1 MPDEEQSIMQESRE
15 LSMSIT
21 ERLLAENEALHCEIK
36 ALRVRLAMAEET
48 IAELRG
54 GQARGDQGHNGVAR
68 IGLGEDLHESVTLL
82 RALYEATPDLVFA
95 KDREGRMMLAN
106 PAALRTIGKD
116 AGEVLGRTARE
127 WLADPALAAS
137 IMDSDR
143 NVMELGEAQ
152 VVEETMRTEAG
163 LRVLLASKLPL
174 RDAHGH
180 VVGIMAI
187 SRDITERKRVEEA
200 LRESER
206 RYHSLFAS
214 IHQGFALGELIHDE
228 AGQVVS
234 CRLIELNPS
243 FERHTRLPAE
253 QVVGRP
259 FQEVVPGIERHW
271 LEIFE
276 RVEQTGEPVWLEQF
290 HPLFDSWFETYI
302 FRPEAGRFALLFM
315 DVGERK
321 RAEAALRQSEQ
332 RLQRLVQSNIVGVV
346 FWDATGAVSEANDAL
361 LALLGFDRDDL
372 AAGRIQWIEL
382 TPPEWMD
389 VTMQNLRLLQSAGTC
404 PPFEKEFY
412 RKDGSRVR
420 VLVACAA
427 LEPGGGDSGVAFVL
441 DVGERKRA
449 EEALR
454 ESEQRLHRLFQVA
467 PALITLHEGPEHVFT
482 FSNALHDWVVGN
494 RPLLGLPV
502 REALPDL
509 AGQGV
514 FERFD
519 HVYRTGASS
528 AVPELRMVMDRHG
541 DGRLEEGFFTQILQP
556 WFGADGQ
563 VAGVMGFAFEVT
575 EQVRARAAVLQSEER
590 LRLAL
595 EASHMGTWTFDVRA
609 DEVSWDDRSR
619 RIFGMS
625 RDENMDY
632 ASFVWGAVHVS
643 DRLLV
648 HETAQRAMS
657 PEGNGRY
664 DVEHRV
670 VRPDGSVRWVMVMG
684 QATFEGEGEARAPV
698 QVTGIMMDVTD
709 RREMERALRESE
721 ARFRQLVEAL
731 PQLVWAWR
739 PDGYCDYL
747 GPQWLAFTGQRVP
760 DHLGDG
766 WLEAVHPDD
775 RERNAMAW
783 QAAMVERAPYDLE
796 YRLRRA
802 DGSYRWFHARAAG
815 LRDADGHVVRW
826 FGTSTDIHDRKL
838 AEEGLRDAEERFRTL
853 ADNIAQ
859 LAWMADGNGT
869 IFWYNKRWFDFTGTI
884 MDEMR
889 GSGWQRV
896 HHPDHLVRVVEKLR
910 RCFASGAVWED
921 TFPLRGKDGAYRWFL
936 SRAVPIRD
944 EAGKVLRWFGTNT
957 DVTAQREVEDALK
970 EADRRKDEFL
980 AMLAHELRNPLA
992 PIRTAVQVLNLIG
1005 SASADEVR
1013 MREMIER
1020 QVVHMTHLIDDL
1032 LDVSRIAQGKVQLR
1046 MSRCDLVGIVRDVAE
1061 DYRPILEGNGLTL
1074 AVEIVPEPL
1083 WLEGDQ
1089 TRLAQ
1094 IVGNLLHNANKF
1106 TGAGGV
1112 VTVRVEVER
1121 GAQAAVVSIRDTGIG
1136 IEPAML
1142 ARVFEPFVQAD
1153 ASLDR
1158 SRGGLGLGLAL
1169 VRGLVELHAG
1179 TVEAHSDG
1187 PGRGSTFALRLPLE
1201 QCAQVAPPA
1210 AAHAAAEERG
1220 GLRVLIIEDNRDA
1233 ADSLKDLLMLLRYE
1247 VEVAY
1252 TGPAGLE
1259 AAQGFR
1265 PDAVLCDIGLPGLD
1279 GFAVAR
1285 ALRADEVTRCS
1296 YLIAQTG
1303 YGQDEDQRQAR
1314 EAGFDRHL
1322 SKPIDLKQL
1331 QGILRELSARR

>member
-1 MPDEEQSIMQESRE
+1 
-15 LSMSIT
+15 MSSA
-21 ERLLAENEALHCEIK
+21 ERLLAENDALRCEIQR
-36 ALRVRLAMAEET
+36 LQTRLAVADET
-48 IAELRG
+48 IYRLRA
-54 GQARGDQGHNGVAR
+54 GQARLDHAPSAAAP
-68 IGLGEDLHESVTLL
+68 IGLDEEMHESVMLF

-106 PAALRTIGKD
+106 PAALRTIGKAAD
-116 AGEVLGRTARE
+116 EVLGRTARE

-137 IMDSDR
+137 IMDCDR
-143 NVMELGEAQ
+143 HVMDTGETR
-152 VVEETMRTEAG
+152 VVEETMDTGEGA
-163 LRVLLASKLPL
+163 RVFQVSKLPL
-174 RDAHGH
+174 RDEHGR
-180 VVGIMAI
+180 VVGVMGI
-187 SRDITERKRVEEA
+187 SRDITERKRMEDA
-200 LRESER
+200 LRESEH

-214 IHQGFALGELIHDE
+214 IHQGFALGELIRDE
-228 AGQVVS
+228 RGEVVS

-243 FERHTRLPAE
+243 FERHTGLPAE
-253 QVVGRP
+253 QVIGRP
-259 FQEVVPGIERHW
+259 FDEVVPGIERHW

-276 RVEQTGEPVWLEQF
+276 QVTLTGEPSWLEQF
-290 HPLFDSWFETYI
+290 QPQFDTWFETYV
-302 FRPEAGRFALLFM
+302 FRPEPGRFALLFM

-321 RAEAALRQSEQ
+321 RAEAALRVSEQ

-346 FWDATGAVSEANDAL
+346 FWDADGAVSEANDAL
-361 LALLGFDRDDL
+361 LALLGFDRGDL
-372 AAGRIQWIEL
+372 EAGRIHWIEL

-389 VTMQNLRLLQSAGTC
+389 VTMQNLRLLQQTGTC
-404 PPFEKEFY
+404 PPFEKEFF

-420 VLVACAA
+420 VMLACAA
-427 LEPGGGDSGVAFVL
+427 LDPGGGDTGVAYVL
-441 DVGERKRA
+441 DISERKRA

-454 ESEQRLHRLFQVA
+454 ESEQRLHRLFRVA

-494 RPLLGLPV
+494 RPLIGLPL

-509 AGQGV
+509 AGQGI
-514 FERFD
+514 FERYD
-519 HVYRTGASS
+519 HVYGTGESS
-528 AVPELRMVMDRHG
+528 AVPELRTVMDRHG

-575 EQVRARAAVLQSEER
+575 EQVRARGAVLQSEER

-595 EASHMGTWTFDVRA
+595 DASHMGTWSYDARA
-609 DEVSWDDRSR
+609 DEVSWDERSR
-619 RIFGMS
+619 RIFGMG
-625 RDENMDY
+625 RDEQVDY
-632 ASFVWGAVHVS
+632 ASFVWGTVHVS

-648 HETAQRAMS
+648 HETAQQAMS
-657 PEGNGRY
+657 PTGNGRY
-664 DVEHRV
+664 DIEHRV

-684 QATFEGEGEARAPV
+684 QTTFDGEGEARTPV
-698 QVTGIMMDVTD
+698 QLTGIVMDVTE

-721 ARFRQLVEAL
+721 ARFRQLVESL

-747 GPQWLAFTGQRVP
+747 SPQWLAFTGQRMP
-760 DHLGDG
+760 DHLGDR

-775 RERNAMAW
+775 RACTALAW
-783 QAAMVERAPYDLE
+783 QAATLERAPYDLE

-802 DGSYRWFHARAAG
+802 DGSYRWFHARATG
-815 LRDADGHVVRW
+815 LRDAEGHVVRW

-859 LAWMADGNGT
+859 LAWMADGSGT
-869 IFWYNKRWFDFTGTI
+869 IFWYNQRWFDFTGTS

-889 GSGWQRV
+889 GSGWQKL

-910 RCFASGAVWED
+910 RCFAAGTVWED
-921 TFPLRGKDGAYRWFL
+921 TFPLRSKDGSYRWFL

-944 EAGKVLRWFGTNT
+944 DGGKVLRWFGTNT

-1005 SASADEVR
+1005 SGGADEVR

-1020 QVVHMTHLIDDL
+1020 QVVHMTRLIDDL

-1061 DYRPILEGNGLTL
+1061 DYRPILEGGGLKL
-1074 AVEIVPEPL
+1074 AVELAHEPL
-1083 WLEGDQ
+1083 WLEGDH

-1094 IVGNLLHNANKF
+1094 VVGNLLHNANKF
-1106 TGAGGV
+1106 TSAGG
-1112 VTVRVEVER
+1112 TIAVRLQVDRAAHV
-1121 GAQAAVVSIRDTGIG
+1121 AVVSVRDTGIG

-1169 VRGLVELHAG
+1169 VQGLVHLHAG
-1179 TVEAHSDG
+1179 TVEAHSEG
-1187 PGRGSTFALRLPLE
+1187 LGRGATFTLKLPLE
-1201 QCAQVAPPA
+1201 HPAQVAPA
-1210 AAHAAAEERG
+1210 AATHTAAETRG

-1233 ADSLKDLLMLLRYE
+1233 ADSLRDLLVLLRYE

-1252 TGPAGLE
+1252 TGPAGLD
-1259 AAQGFR
+1259 AAQSFR

-1285 ALRADEVTRCS
+1285 ALRADEATRYS

-1322 SKPIDLKQL
+1322 SKPIDLKEL
-1331 QGILRELSARR
+1331 QRILSELVARR